1 MPELPEVH
9 AHAERLHAAFAG
21 AVLGR
26 FEPLT
31 FTALKTL
38 GPQPGEVEGT
48 PLDAIRARGKY
59 LLLAAGE
66 LTFVVHLM
74 QGGRLKP
81 EEAGAKRPKGG
92 VARWIFEDGRGLL
105 LTEPGTERKAGVW
118 VARGD
123 VSAQEPLAGLGPD
136 VGGLDRHQLDE
147 LLQAHSGRL
156 HTILRDQHALA
167 GIGRRLA
174 NEVCHRA
181 QLSPFAST
189 RRLTQDER
197 ARLFDALQAV
207 LEEDLARERQRAD
220 MSSRKERVS
229 AVHGRTGEPCPACGD
244 AVREVAYR
252 DYTVHYCATCQT
264 GGKILADNT
273 TSKFLR

>member
-21 AVLGR
+21 AVLER
-26 FEPLT
+26 FDPLT

-38 GPQPGEVEGT
+38 GPQSGEVEGKT
-48 PLDAIRARGKY
+48 LDAVRARGKY
-59 LLLAAGE
+59 LLLGVEE

-81 EEAGAKRPKGG
+81 EAAGAKRPKGG
-92 VARWIFEDGRGLL
+92 VARWTFADGRALL

-123 VSAQEPLAGLGPD
+123 AATQEPLAGLGPD
-136 VGGLDRHQLDE
+136 ADQVDAHTLGE
-147 LLQAHSGRL
+147 ILQAHSGRL

-167 GIGRRLA
+167 GIGRRLS
-174 NEVCHRA
+174 NEICHRA
-181 QLSPFAST
+181 ELSPFAST
-189 RRLTQDER
+189 RRLTEDER
-197 ARLFDALQAV
+197 ARLLDALHAV
-207 LEEDLARERQRAD
+207 LEEDLARERARED
-220 MSSRKERVS
+220 MSSSKDRVS
-229 AVHGRTGEPCPACGD
+229 AVHGRTGEPCPSCGD

-264 GGKILADNT
+264 GGRVLADNT

>member
-1 MPELPEVH
+1 MPEFPEVH

-21 AVLGR
+21 APIAR

-38 GPQPGEVEGT
+38 GPQPGEVEGR
-48 PLDAIRARGKY
+48 PLDAVRTRGKH
-59 LLLAAGE
+59 LLLVVGE

-81 EEAGAKRPKGG
+81 EDAGGKRPKGG
-92 VARWIFEDGRGLL
+92 VARWTFEDGRGLL

-118 VARGD
+118 VVRGD
-123 VSAQEPLAGLGPD
+123 PATQEPLAGLGPD
-136 VGGLDRHQLDE
+136 AAGLDRLVLDE
-147 LLQAHSGRL
+147 ILQAHSGRL

-174 NEVCHRA
+174 NEICHRA
-181 QLSPFAST
+181 ELSPFAST
-189 RRLTQDER
+189 RRLTEDER
-197 ARLFDALQAV
+197 ARLLDALHAV
-207 LEEDLARERQRAD
+207 LEEDLVRERARED
-220 MSSRKERVS
+220 MSAGKERVS
-229 AVHGRTGEPCPACGD
+229 AVHGRTGEPCPSCGD

-252 DYTVHYCATCQT
+252 DYTVHYCAGCQT

>member
-9 AHAERLHAAFAG
+9 AHAERLHDAFAG
-21 AVLGR
+21 ATLER

-38 GPQPGEVEGT
+38 GPRPGEVEDK
-48 PLDAIRARGKY
+48 PLDAVRARGKH
-59 LLLAAGE
+59 LLLVVGDV
-66 LTFVVHLM
+66 TFVIHLM

-81 EEAGAKRPKGG
+81 EAAGAKRPKGG
-92 VARWIFEDGRGLL
+92 VARWTFGDGRGLL
-105 LTEPGTERKAGVW
+105 LSEPGTERKAGVW
-118 VARGD
+118 VVRGD
-123 VSAQEPLAGLGPD
+123 AAAQEPLAGLGPD
-136 VGGLDRHQLDE
+136 VTAVDRHTLE
-147 LLQAHSGRL
+147 EILQAHSGRL

-181 QLSPFAST
+181 ELSPFAST
-189 RRLTQDER
+189 RRLSEGER
-197 ARLFDALQAV
+197 ARLFDALHAV
-207 LEEDLARERQRAD
+207 LEEDLARERTRED
-220 MSSRKERVS
+220 MSSSKERVS
-229 AVHGRTGEPCPACGD
+229 AVHARTGEPCPACGD

-264 GGKILADNT
+264 GGKVLADNT